1 MPQVLEAK
9 TEQAN
14 ADAIMERC
22 APLFK
27 EWLIDLTPEEKEIWI
42 WNALVEILKIKQK
55 RKS

>member
-1 MPQVLEAK
+1 MPQILEAK

-14 ADAIMERC
+14 EGIIMERY

-27 EWLIDLTPEEKEIWI
+27 EWLFDLTPEEKEIWI